1 MRSTSRSTRSW
12 TRCSANPADCSR
24 RDIMRTPVRIFG
36 LLLAL
41 LLSAPVLAMNLNE
54 AMSALPAAKAA
65 GLLGEQPDGY
75 LGVVSP
81 GGNAQEIA
89 RQINEA
95 RRQEYQRLARENNIQ
110 LRDVESIDRKST
122 RLNSSHVRI

>member
-1 MRSTSRSTRSW
+1 TRSW

-75 LGVVSP
+75 LGVDRP
-81 GGNAQEIA
+81 GDNAQKIA
-89 RQINEA
+89 REFNVAQLED
-95 RRQEYQRLARENNIQ
+95 YQRLNRENNIL
-110 LRDVESIDRKST
+110 LRDVESMAGKKALEKTPRAST
-122 RLNSSHVRI
+122 SCSTACG

>member
-1 MRSTSRSTRSW
+1 
-12 TRCSANPADCSR
+12 
-24 RDIMRTPVRIFG
+24 MRTPVRIFG

-95 RRQEYQRLARENNIQ
+95 RRQENNIQ
-110 LRDVESIDRKST
+110 LRDVESMAGKKALEKTPSGQYIM
-122 RLNSSHVRI
+122 LNGVWMKK